1 MREDQGRFL
10 ALLGQPPARLTVE
23 QAAWVLN
30 CQPHDVPIL
39 VAARLLRP
47 LGNPPPNGTKFFSTQ
62 EVMELAKDR
71 SWLAKITNTVC
82 LHWQKKNA
90 QKKGRAADD
99 SSSGPSSLVLLAAGG
114 GR

>member
-1 MREDQGRFL
+1 MREEQDRFL
-10 ALLGQPPARLTVE
+10 TLLGQPPARLTVE
-23 QAAWVLN
+23 QTAWILN
-30 CQPHDVPIL
+30 CQMHDVPVL

-47 LGNPPPNGTKFFSTQ
+47 LGNPPPNGTKYFSTA
-62 EVMELAKDR
+62 EVLDLAKDR

-90 QKKGRAADD
+90 HKKDRSVIDVHG
-99 SSSGPSSLVLLAAGG
+99 GPSSVVLLAATG